1 MGKRLNDTTKI
12 LNTPYSSILGLRD
25 TMNLLYVLVLL
36 IGLPVLY
43 FVTLFTLELGESWID
58 GMIQEDFTQEVKREI
73 EENGYDFLDAVPL
86 AHETC
91 ELYDYNLREEATA
104 EYREKEIKTLN
115 EKKD

>member
-25 TMNLLYVLVLL
+25 TMTDKEQY
-36 IGLPVLY
+36 
-43 FVTLFTLELGESWID
+43 D
-58 GMIQEDFTQEVKREI
+58 KMIQEDFIQEVKHEI
-73 EENGYDFLDAVPL
+73 EENGYDFLNAVPL

-91 ELYDYNLREEATA
+91 GLYDYNLREEATA